1 MYDSGAKSSR
11 GRQTSRPSR
20 EEKDLESRGTPA
32 YSFPYII
39 GIATAPH
46 FGSRGCEGSPVMRHS
61 GVAACQRPRHAT
73 FWCRFRLRDSSQVTW
88 RRASRTPVRR
98 SQEAVWNCKH
108 FPKRWRRRPASSRK
122 RSGEPQLTAAE
133 AIAIGVGVDGA
144 EKRIAV
150 MPTVED
156 VAQVEAEA

>member
-1 MYDSGAKSSR
+1 M
-11 GRQTSRPSR
+11 
-20 EEKDLESRGTPA
+20 EL
-32 YSFPYII
+32 
-39 GIATAPH
+39 
-46 FGSRGCEGSPVMRHS
+46 
-61 GVAACQRPRHAT
+61 HA
-73 FWCRFRLRDSSQVTW
+73 FLQ
-88 RRASRTPVRR
+88 
-98 SQEAVWNCKH
+98 
-108 FPKRWRRRPASSRK
+108 KRWRRRPTSSRE